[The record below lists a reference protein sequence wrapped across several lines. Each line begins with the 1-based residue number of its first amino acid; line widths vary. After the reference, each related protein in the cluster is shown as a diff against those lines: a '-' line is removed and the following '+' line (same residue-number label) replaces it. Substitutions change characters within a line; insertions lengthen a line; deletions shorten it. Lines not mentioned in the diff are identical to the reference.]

1 MLKKTQI
8 FLLLIFLACIVNT
21 AQAQE
26 LFRSNKWLSQTIR
39 AKAFNKSSYGYQ
51 MFSYMGINQGKH
63 IDQVFIDWQSNLLT
77 TVVRT
82 DDEQV
87 TVFVKVFNSKAEG
100 FVKFRDFTIDTL
112 LMPSVLNGTVE
123 LYSGANKVASA
134 PISTLYNGG
143 YISFDLPETDEK
155 IRAEFNLSDLEYTRE
170 DYENLIWWGT
180 LINFYYSYSQIL
192 EQTIEQVQKE
202 NIGRNNEPSEV
213 FLTWHKINRVNNY
226 VELHDFNSKLHL
238 ENADPKGLNDSFKKS
253 VRLERRYLTLS
264 GQLLDS
270 DKKGAISDKH
280 DFCEN
285 YVLISKNYLS
295 QSENYQPNMA
305 LGYYELIRILPDSLE
320 MKMIADEADFYDVF
334 NKLGDGSTFQQIYD
348 NFIELANLTFTAGKD
363 VATLDI
369 LRNASLFSN
378 NFQLVQVSSQYE
390 FLFTETLETLLS
402 SYLKVAIMSYKAGNF
417 EMAEVYSAK
426 ALEIFNSS
434 SNEIA
439 NIQLSPSAFTNYNRQ
454 QIDLANSFLKDKK
467 YKQSIKL
474 LNNAS
479 NIIELSNNQSETG
492 ILDSAYTVAYTG
504 LYNIMLD
511 SIALLPEMKNTDEK
525 LQALEF
531 SQKFAAQH
539 SPYVITDNATANLLA
554 SSLFTEF
561 YKNGEDLLVE
571 DKADEALKNL
581 LKAKYINESYF
592 HSSDAELD
600 TLIYNAT
607 VPVILDLIK
616 QAEFETWANRMGKA
630 EELRN
635 RAKNMQI
642 AYKQENQP
650 ELVAAF
656 AQLTSK
662 MNNRVCVTAQ
672 QNIDSKV
679 QIIQNRISSGKPE
692 EAWQEYV
699 KLETIISENET
710 CQLSRSELD
719 IMLTKYENL
728 FYFQNEMNQLDTL
741 YIADEFSHL
750 IQQFMK
756 LLDFYTEKGLAQYK
770 LAKPSLLR
778 YVEVKS
784 NPGLTTAAADYFI
797 SKNEFNTAFSYLQLL
812 KKQHVIAKSTKEMQ
826 EKIGAGLAKENKK
839 EGSEKL
845 DADSLTRND
854 DWYKY
859 FRSAYSGGIMGKL
872 LFLTGHN

>member
-1 MLKKTQI
+1 
-8 FLLLIFLACIVNT
+8 
-21 AQAQE
+21 
-26 LFRSNKWLSQTIR
+26 
-39 AKAFNKSSYGYQ
+39 
-51 MFSYMGINQGKH
+51 MGINQGKH
-63 IDQVFIDWQSNLLT
+63 IGQVYIEWQSNLLT

-87 TVFVKVFNSKAEG
+87 TVFVKVFNSKADG

-143 YISFDLPETDEK
+143 YISFELPETNDK
-155 IRAEFNLSDLEYTRE
+155 IRAEFSLSNLEYTRE
-170 DYENLIWWGT
+170 DYEKLIWWGT
-180 LINFYYSYSQIL
+180 LINYYYSYSQIL
-192 EQTIEQVQKE
+192 EQTVDQVQKE

-226 VELHDFNSKLHL
+226 VKHHDFNNKLRL
-238 ENADPKGLNDSFKKS
+238 ENADPKGLNDNYKKS
-253 VRLERRYLTLS
+253 ERLERRYLTLS

-280 DFCEN
+280 AFCEN
-285 YVLISKNYLS
+285 YVFISKDYLS

-305 LGYYELIRILPDSLE
+305 LGYYELVRIFPDSLE
-320 MKMIADEADFYDVF
+320 MKMIAGEAAFYDVF
-334 NKLGDGSTFQQIYD
+334 NKLGDGSTFQQVYD
-348 NFIELANLTFTAGKD
+348 NYIELANLTFAAGKD

-378 NFQLVQVSSQYE
+378 NFQQVQVSSQYE
-390 FLFTETLETLLS
+390 FLFTETLETLLG

-417 EMAEVYSAK
+417 DMAEDYSAK

-434 SNEIA
+434 SKEIA
-439 NIQLSPSAFTNYNRQ
+439 NIQLSPGAFTNYNRQ

-467 YKQSIKL
+467 YRQSIKL

-479 NIIELSNNQSETG
+479 KIIELSNNQSETG
-492 ILDSAYTVAYTG
+492 MLDSAYTVAYTG

-511 SIALLPEMKNTDEK
+511 SIAMLPEMKNTDEK

-531 SQKFAAQH
+531 SQKYAERH
-539 SPYVITDNATANLLA
+539 SPYVITDNATANKLA

-630 EELRN
+630 EELRI
-635 RAKNMQI
+635 RAKDMQI

-656 AQLTSK
+656 AQLNSK
-662 MNNRVCVTAQ
+662 MNNRVCVSAQ

-679 QIIQNRISSGKPE
+679 QVIQNRISAGKPQ
-692 EAWQEYV
+692 EAWQEYT
-699 KLETIISENET
+699 KLETIIAESEN
-710 CQLSRSELD
+710 CQLDRSGLD
-719 IMLTKYENL
+719 ATLKKNEN
-728 FYFQNEMNQLDTL
+728 FFNYQKEISQLEQL
-741 YIADEFSHL
+741 YISEQYSQLIELYIRLSDFFS
-750 IQQFMK
+750 
-756 LLDFYTEKGLAQYK
+756 EKNLSQYK
-770 LAKPSLLR
+770 LDKPSLLH
-778 YVEVKS
+778 YVEKKS
-784 NPGLTTAAADYFI
+784 NPDLTTLAADYFI
-797 SKNEFNTAFSYLQLL
+797 SKNEFIAAFSYLQLL
-812 KKQHVIAKSTKEMQ
+812 KKEHVPAKSTKEMQ
-826 EKIGAGLAKENKK
+826 EKIGQGLAKENKK
-839 EGSEKL
+839 EGTEKF
-845 DADSLTRND
+845 DAESLTKND

-872 LFLTGHN
+872 LFLTGNK